1 MMKWYSSCKLCSN
14 MHELL
19 RYCCCSNDSVLST
32 VHFSPTRTFSHCCDS
47 RTVAQVAAQWRA
59 IWWSWD
65 HCTLTPRECTS
76 PALCYV
82 AVGCTHTHC
91 SHSAVHGHSAPHCI
105 FGACSSLHHILSFPA
120 SSHLLS
126 YSHHPTFPL
135 YHYFSCSLLLPSS
148 FLSPYLPS
156 PSPLHISRTIN
167 ETVPTLIR
175 NPNAWNKVAN
185 VLFCECTHE
194 NVIHLC
200 HN

>member
-1 MMKWYSSCKLCSN
+1 MLCSN

-32 VHFSPTRTFSHCCDS
+32 VRFSPTRTFSHCCVS
-47 RTVAQVAAQWRA
+47 RMVAQVAAQWRA
-59 IWWSWD
+59 TWWSWD
-65 HCTLTPRECTS
+65 HCTLTPCECTS

-82 AVGCTHTHC
+82 AVGCTHAHTVHTQQC
-91 SHSAVHGHSAPHCI
+91 TVTQHHTASLVPAAPYITSSAFLPLTTFSPHTLI
-105 FGACSSLHHILSFPA
+105 TPPSV
-120 SSHLLS
+120 
-126 YSHHPTFPL
+126 